1 MMPST
6 ARGPNFSAVDVSAFS
21 RQHILDVAEGGL
33 AAARIPGFFGRATL
47 ERMTAALHRLPT
59 VDYYP
64 QRVAMTRF
72 GPALNDYRTPQGVL
86 QADRYWPDAEAAE
99 RTWREAGMEPDP
111 VLESLDMLGR
121 AWGEKVTT
129 ATIGGRPA
137 FVGMMREIN
146 AGTLL
151 HYDDIH
157 LEYPDGLFDQ
167 EIVSELTYNAYLVVP
182 EDGGGTR
189 LWQHRWEAA
198 DDAHR
203 QRYGYDPRVVD
214 GCRNL
219 TIRPGL
225 GDALLFNPNHYHRV
239 LPNGPGGPEG
249 QRRITVTFF
258 LGLTPA
264 GDLVA
269 WS

>member
-1 MMPST
+1 MPST
-6 ARGPNFSAVDVSAFS
+6 ALGPSFSAVDVPSFS
-21 RQHILDVAEGGL
+21 RQHIADVAAGRL
-33 AAARIPGFFGRATL
+33 AAARVPGFFDRAAL
-47 ERMTAALHRLPT
+47 ETMTAALHRLPT

-64 QRVAMTRF
+64 VRVAMTRF
-72 GPALNDYRTPQGVL
+72 GPALNDYRTPQGAL
-86 QADRYWPDAEAAE
+86 RADPYWQDAEASE
-99 RTWREAGMEPDP
+99 RMWREAGMDPDP
-111 VLESLDMLGR
+111 AQVSLDVLGT
-121 AWGEKVTT
+121 AWGTKVTT

-146 AGTLL
+146 SGTLL

-157 LEYPDGLFDQ
+157 LEYPGGLFDQ
-167 EIVSELTYNAYLVVP
+167 EIVSQLTYNAYLVVP
-182 EDGGGTR
+182 DEGGGTR
-189 LWQHRWEAA
+189 LWQHRWEAS
-198 DDAHR
+198 DDTHR

-214 GCRNL
+214 GCRQV
-219 TIRPGL
+219 TIAPGP

-239 LPNGPGGPEG
+239 LPNGQGHER

>member
-1 MMPST
+1 MPST
-6 ARGPNFSAVDVSAFS
+6 ALDPSFSAEDVSAFS
-21 RQHILDVAEGGL
+21 RQHLTDIAAGKL
-33 AAARIPGFFGRATL
+33 AAARIPGFFDRATL
-47 ERMTAALHRLPT
+47 DSMTAALHRLPT

-64 QRVAMTRF
+64 VRVAMTRF

-86 QADRYWPDAEAAE
+86 QADRYWPDADAAE
-99 RTWREAGMEPDP
+99 RMWREAGMEPDP
-111 VLESLDMLGR
+111 TLVSLDMLGK
-121 AWGEKVTT
+121 AWGTTVTT

-137 FVGMMREIN
+137 FAGMMREIN

-157 LEYPDGLFDQ
+157 LEYPGGLFDQ

-182 EDGGGTR
+182 EEGGGTS
-189 LWQHRWEAA
+189 LWQHRWEAS
-198 DDAHR
+198 DDVHR
-203 QRYGYDPRVVD
+203 QRYGYDPRVVE
-214 GCRNL
+214 GCRRV
-219 TIRPGL
+219 TIAPGH

-239 LPNGPGGPEG
+239 LPNGPGGEG
-249 QRRITVTFF
+249 RRITVTFF

>member
-6 ARGPNFSAVDVSAFS
+6 ALDPSFFAEDVSAFS
-21 RQHILDVAEGGL
+21 KEHITAIATGEL
-33 AAARIPGFFGRATL
+33 AAARIPGFFDRAGL
-47 ERMTAALHRLPT
+47 DSMTSVLHRLPT

-64 QRVAMTRF
+64 VRVAMTRF
-72 GPALNDYRTPQGVL
+72 GPALNDYRTPEGVL

-99 RTWREAGMEPDP
+99 RMWREAGMRPDP
-111 VLESLDMLGR
+111 TTVSLDMLGE
-121 AWGEKVTT
+121 AWGAKVTT

-157 LEYPDGLFDQ
+157 LEYPGGLFDQ
-167 EIVSELTYNAYLVVP
+167 EIVSQLTYNAYLVVP
-182 EDGGGTR
+182 EEGGGTS
-189 LWQHRWEAA
+189 LWQHRWEAS
-198 DDAHR
+198 DDVHR
-203 QRYGYDPRVVD
+203 QRYGYSPRVVD
-214 GCRNL
+214 GCRRL
-219 TIRPGL
+219 TIAPGR

-239 LPNGPGGPEG
+239 LPNGEG

>member
-1 MMPST
+1 MPST
-6 ARGPNFSAVDVSAFS
+6 ALDPRFSVVDVSAFS
-21 RQHILDVAEGGL
+21 RRHIADIAARKL
-33 AAARIPGFFGRATL
+33 AAARIPGCFDRAAL
-47 ERMTAALHRLPT
+47 DSMTAALHRLPT
-59 VDYYP
+59 VDYHP
-64 QRVAMTRF
+64 VRVAMTRF

-86 QADRYWPDAEAAE
+86 EAERYWAAADAAE
-99 RTWREAGMEPDP
+99 RMWREAAMEPDP
-111 VLESLDMLGR
+111 ARMSLDMLGK
-121 AWGEKVTT
+121 AWGAKVTA

-157 LEYPDGLFDQ
+157 LEYPAGLFDQ
-167 EIVSELTYNAYLVVP
+167 EIVSQLTYNAYLAVP
-182 EDGGGTR
+182 EEGGGTR
-189 LWQHRWEAA
+189 LWQHRWEAS
-198 DDAHR
+198 DDTHR
-203 QRYGYDPRVVD
+203 QRYGYDPCVVD
-214 GCRNL
+214 GCRRV
-219 TIRPGL
+219 TIAPGH

-239 LPNGPGGPEG
+239 LPNGQGEEG
-249 QRRITVTFF
+249 RRRVTVTFF